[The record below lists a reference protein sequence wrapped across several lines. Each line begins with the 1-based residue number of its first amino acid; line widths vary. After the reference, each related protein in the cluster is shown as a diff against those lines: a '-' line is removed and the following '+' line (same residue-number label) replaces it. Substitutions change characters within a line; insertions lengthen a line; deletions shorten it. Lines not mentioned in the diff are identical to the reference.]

1 MSAATLHTNHGPIA
15 VELFDDDAPKTVE
28 NFTKLARDGF
38 YDGVVFHRVIP
49 DFMIQGGDPTG
60 TGSGGP
66 GYTFEDEFNDNKIV
80 RGALAMA
87 NAGPNTN
94 GSQFF
99 IVTDGGGVVA
109 RRQAHRLRPRHRRH
123 GRRQH
128 DLGARDRRPRP
139 SAYGRRDRAR
149 RAGLGALP
157 PPDYPATLKAVVR
170 LFFATLALAAAP
182 AASARV
188 ILGVLGDADRFAA
201 QTGQD
206 SQIHHTFM
214 SFDQGDHLPQIVST
228 MGPVPLLALNAGSY
242 GAHESARPQDL
253 AMGR

>member
-15 VELFDDDAPKTVE
+15 IELFDDDAPKTVE

-38 YDGVVFHRVIP
+38 YDGIIFHRVIP

-99 IVTDGGGVVA
+99 IVTTEAASWLDGKHTVFGRVTDGMEVVDA
-109 RRQAHRLRPRHRRH
+109 ISALPT
-123 GRRQH
+123 
-128 DLGARDRRPRP
+128 DARDRPTSDVVIERVE
-139 SAYGRRDRAR
+139 
-149 RAGLGALP
+149 LP
-157 PPDYPATLKAVVR
+157 
-170 LFFATLALAAAP
+170 
-182 AASARV
+182 
-188 ILGVLGDADRFAA
+188 
-201 QTGQD
+201 
-206 SQIHHTFM
+206 
-214 SFDQGDHLPQIVST
+214 
-228 MGPVPLLALNAGSY
+228 
-242 GAHESARPQDL
+242 
-253 AMGR
+253 